1 MALRNIGGRRP
12 TIGDDVYVDESALL
26 IGDVV
31 LRGRASVWPCALLR
45 ADDDTVEVGEG
56 SAVMDMAFL
65 EAPKGRPVKI
75 GRDCLVS
82 HGARLHGC
90 VVEDGVLIG
99 IGAIVLDRA
108 VIGKGSIVAAG
119 SVVPPGRE
127 IPPGSV
133 AAGAPAVVTRQTSSA
148 DADLVAAELDA
159 IRTKAR
165 GYSEGLNV
173 R

>member
-1 MALRNIGGRRP
+1 MVLRDIGGKRP
-12 TIGDDVYVDESALL
+12 TIGDDAYVDESALL
-26 IGDVV
+26 IGNVV
-31 LRGRASVWPCALLR
+31 LRARASVWPCALLR
-45 ADDDTVEVGEG
+45 ADDDMVEVGEG

-65 EAPKGRPVKI
+65 EAPKGRPVRI
-75 GRDCLVS
+75 GKDCLIS

-127 IPPGSV
+127 ISPGSV
-133 AAGAPAVVTRQTSSA
+133 AAGVPAAVTRKTSGA
-148 DADLVAAELDA
+148 DAEHVRAELDTVRA
-159 IRTKAR
+159 KAERYSKSMKIR
-165 GYSEGLNV
+165 
-173 R
+173 